1 MNVDLDLI
9 TACINRERKAE
20 YELYKI
26 TYRYLMS
33 ICVRYVNG
41 QEAAK
46 EMLNIGFLKV
56 LTNLEKYKPEVP
68 FKAWIRK
75 VMVNTLIDEYRKEK
89 KHSEHIEYVEEY
101 HETSDHAEMNN
112 VMTKMN
118 VEEIHS
124 LIRLLPPMS
133 QKVFNLYVIDGFG
146 HKEIAQLL
154 GMTEGTSKWHL
165 NSSREK
171 LKEML
176 QKIVSPYKITA
187 PWASKNNWT
196 TW

>member
-187 PWASKNNWT
+187 P
-196 TW
+196 